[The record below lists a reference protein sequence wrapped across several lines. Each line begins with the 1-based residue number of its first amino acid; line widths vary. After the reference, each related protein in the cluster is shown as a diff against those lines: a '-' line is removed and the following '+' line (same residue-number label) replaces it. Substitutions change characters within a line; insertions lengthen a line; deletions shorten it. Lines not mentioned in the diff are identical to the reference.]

1 MSSSLL
7 AWQERLEHHFLAL
20 RKQRSD
26 ALGDRPIFALEHDLT
41 ESEISDL
48 SSIVRQSMAG
58 RAPSDRHWLV
68 WTVYATELGY
78 QYEGVE
84 YWPSFEENT
93 PGWAQGGDREWLRD
107 CFWKFAKTYGG
118 ARPSGPWAKHFSII
132 CWPITHAILSEDLQ
146 RQLAEILYQIRY
158 LFRKELFDSPE
169 LLGNEISAR
178 SWTTSRRFQMVAE
191 EPLLLGQ
198 IAAALLIGEKD
209 RAQSLVTPDT
219 LLRIAKN
226 LNKER
231 REREWLKDARSA
243 AKAKLTG
250 VSIPSARLPLNS
262 GPGLRQE
269 LRNLGI
275 EPRVYLRPTLEDS
288 WNVVLE
294 MPDLAPLLSKFPELN
309 ETLNGTSVVT
319 GSNGRP
325 LARGRLLHY
334 GPQSVILKRW
344 PDPSEVLLRFE
355 NQSPELEYILSAEC
369 MLRPSSNW
377 LFKVFSDGTAREIR
391 GGTIRSG
398 SRYILLS
405 RDEIPPHADA
415 RSATVQCEGISAT
428 YLDID
433 PVFSLDGLKY
443 FESLGLAPAKQ
454 VDVRPAGL
462 PPVLWDG
469 EGYAEWLSTDQP
481 CICVSSDHRVD
492 AITLNL
498 EGSAPARL
506 DLIPEQPGESIFV
519 EIPQLPTGNH
529 VLHVLVGSA
538 GQILLGQLE
547 VAIRDPRPWKPG
559 LTEQNALLVIAD
571 PPNFSLEQVWEARAT
586 VQVQGPASRQV
597 RCEVALTTDV
607 HGSAQTFRKQLPPF
621 LLPLT
626 PEAWESYFDTNVRS
640 DDIVQNTYDAAD
652 SCEIKFAAEE
662 LGQFTVHCRRE
673 FAPLRWLVKW
683 ENHGYVL
690 RLRDDTGL
698 PQPASLTRYEFEKPD
713 EPIAVQAPGDQPI
726 RVSESGGL
734 FSARSG
740 DLQRSVLLPP
750 LVRSLSQL
758 RTDCVLHPR
767 RKSTDDLSKVIA
779 LYELWSSARIT
790 GATLSATRR
799 DDVLAA
805 FMRALVELTCGNEWV
820 STETEFERGKNDL
833 ATLKSSISRSP
844 IRAGFGAAIL
854 LKRDELTDQTNA
866 KRVAVFS
873 QIAKSY
879 LELPPFSHFPSS
891 LSDPY
896 VWTAE
901 FVLRLMTR
909 PEALIRWAASLLNIG
924 LEYSLASPTLAR
936 GARFLALA
944 IAYSKPH
951 DRSRLI
957 NLPNWEWQ

>member
-26 ALGDRPIFALEHDLT
+26 ALGDRPLFALEHDLT

-48 SSIVRQSMAG
+48 SSIVRKS
-58 RAPSDRHWLV
+58 APSDRYWLV

-93 PGWAQGGDREWLRD
+93 PGWALGGDRGWLRD

-118 ARPSGPWAKHFSII
+118 ARPSGPWATHFSII

-169 LLGNEISAR
+169 LLGNEIAAR
-178 SWTTSRRFQMVAE
+178 SWTTTRRFQMVAE

-209 RAQSLVTPDT
+209 RAKSLITPDT

-250 VSIPSARLPLNS
+250 ISLPSARLPVSS

-275 EPRVYLRPTLEDS
+275 EPRVYLRPTLQGS

-294 MPDLAPLLSKFPELN
+294 IPDLGPLLSKFPELQ
-309 ETLNGTSVVT
+309 ETLTGACVVT
-319 GSNGRP
+319 GSSGRP

-344 PDPSEVLLRFE
+344 PDPSEVLLHFE

-377 LFKVFSDGTAREIR
+377 LFKISSDGTAREIR
-391 GGTIRSG
+391 GGIIRPG

-415 RSATVQCEGISAT
+415 RSAALECEAISAT

-433 PVFSLDGLKY
+433 PIFSQDGLTY
-443 FESLGLAPAKQ
+443 FQSLGLAPARQ

-481 CICVSSDHRVD
+481 SICVSSDHHVD

-498 EGSAPARL
+498 EGTAPARL
-506 DLIPEQPGESIFV
+506 DLIPQQPGERIFV

-571 PPNFSLEQVWEARAT
+571 PPNPSLEQVWEGRAT
-586 VQVQGPASRQV
+586 LQVQGPPARQG
-597 RCEVALTTDV
+597 RCEVVLTHDV
-607 HGSAQTFRKQLPPF
+607 RGTSHTFRKQLPQF
-621 LLPLT
+621 VLPL
-626 PEAWESYFDTNVRS
+626 PPGAWEGYFDANVRA
-640 DDIVQNTYDAAD
+640 DDVIQNIYDAAY
-652 SCEIKFAAEE
+652 SLEIRFAAEE
-662 LGQFTVHCRRE
+662 LGQSTVHCRRE

-683 ENHGYVL
+683 ENHGYVV

-698 PQPASLTRYEFEKPD
+698 SQPASLTRYEFERPD
-713 EPIAVQAPGDQPI
+713 EPIALQMPLGDQPF

-740 DLQRSVLLPP
+740 DLKRSVILPP

-758 RTDCVLHPR
+758 RTDCVLHPHT
-767 RKSTDDLSKVIA
+767 KSAEDLNKFIS

-805 FMRALVELTCGNEWV
+805 FMQALVHLTCGNEWV
-820 STETEFERGKNDL
+820 SGEIEFERRTNDL
-833 ATLKSSISRSP
+833 ATLKSTISRSP
-844 IRAGFGAAIL
+844 IRTGFGAAIW
-854 LKRDELTDQTNA
+854 LKRDELTDQTNT
-866 KRVAVFS
+866 KRVCVFC
-873 QIAKSY
+873 QVAKSY
-879 LELPPFSHFPSS
+879 LELPPLGHLPSS

-896 VWTAE
+896 LWIAE
-901 FVLRLMTR
+901 FALRLMTR
-909 PEALIRWAASLLNIG
+909 PDALTRWAASQLNIG
-924 LEYSLASPTLAR
+924 LQYLLTTPTLAR
-936 GARFLALA
+936 GARFLGLA
-944 IAYSKPH
+944 VAYSKAH